1 MATPWM
7 TRWLWAAGL
16 YSICWGIAVVFW
28 PSLMCGLLGLYRITY
43 PEVWQYVGV
52 LIGLYG
58 FAYIV
63 AASAPLRH
71 WPVVLVG
78 LLAKIIGPIG
88 FFRAA
93 IEGRLPWQFGLT
105 VVVNDL
111 IWWVPFCIILAR
123 AYEHHLSSLRVISP
137 EVQDFALRV
146 TTNGGLSILELSKH
160 QPTLLYFLRHA
171 GCPFCR
177 ESLNRLSRERPKLEA
192 SGTAL
197 VLVHMVSDQHARKFL
212 KRYGLDDVPLVSD
225 RNRALYRA
233 FGLGRGTLWQ
243 LIGPQLWLR
252 GIELILK
259 HGQSLSP
266 QGGDLFQMP
275 GVFLLFHGH
284 VIRSFVHQ
292 TAADRPDFLLLAQ
305 GGSLAGNYGG

>member
-1 MATPWM
+1 M
-7 TRWLWAAGL
+7 TRLLWVAGL

-28 PSLMCGLLGLYRITY
+28 PSFVCRLLGLHGINY

-78 LLAKIIGPIG
+78 LLAKIAGPIG

-111 IWWVPFCIILAR
+111 VWWVPFCIILAR
-123 AYEHHLSSLRVISP
+123 AYDHYLSSLRVVSP
-137 EVQDFALRV
+137 EVQDFALRAA
-146 TTNGGLSILELSKH
+146 TNSGVSLLELSKR
-160 QPTLLYFLRHA
+160 QPVLLYFLRHA
-171 GCPFCR
+171 GCSFCR
-177 ESLNRLSRERPKLEA
+177 ESLARLARESARLEA
-192 SGTAL
+192 SGTGLA
-197 VLVHMVSDQHARKFL
+197 LVHMDSDEHARKFL
-212 KRYGLDDVPLVSD
+212 KRYGLEHVPRVSD
-225 RNRALYRA
+225 PKRALYRA
-233 FGLGRGTLWQ
+233 FGLSRGTLWQ
-243 LIGPQLWLR
+243 IMGPHLWLR
-252 GIELILK
+252 GIASILK
-259 HGQSLSP
+259 YGQSLSP
-266 QGGDLFQMP
+266 QGGDIFQMP
-275 GVFLLFHGH
+275 GVFLLYHGH

-292 TAADRPDFLLLAQ
+292 TAADRPDFVLLAQ